1 MSKYKIIF
9 TREKCIG
16 CGACTN
22 CDNWKLKDDGK
33 ASPIKT
39 ELNNIGCNKQAAEIC
54 PIKIIKINQNN

>member
-9 TREKCIG
+9 KRKKCLG
-16 CGACTN
+16 CGACTS
-22 CDNWKLKDDGK
+22 CDNWSIGNDGK

-39 ELNNIGCNKQAAEIC
+39 ELNDIGCNKQAAEIC

>member
-9 TREKCIG
+9 AREECLG
-16 CGACTN
+16 CGACTS
-22 CDNWKLKDDGK
+22 CDNWNIEDDGK

-39 ELNNIGCNKQAAEIC
+39 ELNDIGCNKQAAEIC